1 MDGEK
6 KLTVRTLKYHLN
18 TTLINTIAFSGIIIL
33 VILTSFIINE
43 SIPALTNVGAEL
55 FTSVYWY
62 PTNSFDPEFG
72 ILAMLVGSLYITGLT
87 ALFVLPLG
95 YIIAF
100 FLFEYASASEVRVI
114 KSAIDLLSGVPSVI
128 IGAFM
133 LVYVAPLSFKLNI
146 YTPENILIASL
157 GLTILSLPYTASLMQ
172 EAMQSVDRSLKEG
185 ALALGS
191 TRLTAGFKV
200 VSRAAISGILN
211 AVILTVN
218 RIIGET
224 MVVLMVSGGAAIIP
238 RSLFDPVKPLTATIA
253 SEMGEVA
260 TGSVH
265 YSVLFFCGLI
275 LLVFSFL
282 LTISARLIISKNKHV

>member
-1 MDGEK
+1 MN
-6 KLTVRTLKYHLN
+6 VRTLKYNTN
-18 TTLINTIAFSGIIIL
+18 TTLINIIAFSGIVIL
-33 VILTSFIINE
+33 VILTSFIIKE
-43 SIPALTNVGAEL
+43 SIPAITNVGAEM

-62 PTNSFDPEFG
+62 PTNSYDPEFG

-100 FLFEYASASEVRVI
+100 FLFEYANPREVRVI

-185 ALALGS
+185 ALALGA
-191 TRLTAGFKV
+191 TRFTAGFKV

-211 AVILTVN
+211 AIILTVN

-224 MVVLMVSGGAAIIP
+224 MVVLMVAGGSAIIP
-238 RSLFDPVKPLTATIA
+238 RSLFDPAKTLTATIA

-260 TGSVH
+260 TGSIH

-275 LLVFSFL
+275 LLIFSFL
-282 LTISARLIISKNKHV
+282 LTITARVIISKNKHV

>member
-1 MDGEK
+1 M
-6 KLTVRTLKYHLN
+6 TARTLKYSIN
-18 TTLINTIAFSGIIIL
+18 TTLINTIAFSGIVIL
-33 VILTSFIINE
+33 VILTAFIIKE
-43 SIPALTNVGAEL
+43 AAPALTNVGAEL
-55 FTSVYWY
+55 FISVDWY
-62 PTNSFDPEFG
+62 PTNENNPG
-72 ILAMLVGSLYITGLT
+72 YGTLALLIGSLFITGLT
-87 ALFVLPLG
+87 TLFVLPLG

-100 FLFEYASASEVRVI
+100 FLFEYAKQAEVRVI
-114 KSAIDLLSGVPSVI
+114 KSAIDLLSGIPSVI

-133 LVYVAPLSFKLNI
+133 LVYVAPLSFKFDI

-185 ALALGS
+185 SLALGS
-191 TRLTAGFKV
+191 TRFTAGFKV
-200 VSRAAISGILN
+200 VSRAALSGILN

-224 MVVLMVSGGAAIIP
+224 MVVLMVAGGAAIIP
-238 RSLFDPVKPLTATIA
+238 RSLFDPAKPLTATIA

-260 TGSVH
+260 TGSIH

-275 LLVFSFL
+275 LLIFSFL
-282 LTISARLIISKNKHV
+282 LTITARVIISKNRHV

>member
-1 MDGEK
+1 M
-6 KLTVRTLKYHLN
+6 TARTLKYSIN
-18 TTLINTIAFSGIIIL
+18 TTLINTIAFSGIVIL
-33 VILTSFIINE
+33 VILTAFIIKE
-43 SIPALTNVGAEL
+43 AAPALTNVGAEL
-55 FTSVYWY
+55 FTSVDWY
-62 PTNSFDPEFG
+62 PTNANNPG
-72 ILAMLVGSLYITGLT
+72 YGTLALLIGSLYITGLT
-87 ALFVLPLG
+87 TLFVLPLG

-100 FLFEYASASEVRVI
+100 FLFEYAKEKEVMVI

-133 LVYVAPLSFKLNI
+133 LVYVAPITFKFNI

-172 EAMQSVDRSLKEG
+172 EAMQSVDRALKEG
-185 ALALGS
+185 SLALGS
-191 TRLTAGFKV
+191 TRFTAGFKV
-200 VSRAAISGILN
+200 VSRAALSGILN

-224 MVVLMVSGGAAIIP
+224 MVVLMVAGGAAIIP
-238 RSLFDPVKPLTATIA
+238 RSLFDPAKPLTATIA

-275 LLVFSFL
+275 LLVFSFS
-282 LTISARLIISKNKHV
+282 LTITARVIISKNRHV

>member
-1 MDGEK
+1 MN
-6 KLTVRTLKYHLN
+6 VRTLKYNTN
-18 TTLINTIAFSGIIIL
+18 TTLINIIAFSGIVIL
-33 VILTSFIINE
+33 VILTAFIIKE
-43 SIPALTNVGAEL
+43 ATPALTNVGAEM

-62 PTNSFDPEFG
+62 PTNSYDPEFG

-100 FLFEYASASEVRVI
+100 FLFEYATQREVRII

-133 LVYVAPLSFKLNI
+133 LVYVAPLSFKFNI

-191 TRLTAGFKV
+191 TRFTAGFKV

-224 MVVLMVSGGAAIIP
+224 MVVLMVAGGAAIIP
-238 RSLFDPVKPLTATIA
+238 KSLFDPAKTLTATIA

-260 TGSVH
+260 TGSIH

-275 LLVFSFL
+275 LLIFSFL
-282 LTISARLIISKNKHV
+282 LTITARVIISKNKHV

>member
-6 KLTVRTLKYHLN
+6 KLTARTLKYHLN

-62 PTNSFDPEFG
+62 PTDSFDPEFG

>member
-1 MDGEK
+1 MN
-6 KLTVRTLKYHLN
+6 VRTLKYNTN
-18 TTLINTIAFSGIIIL
+18 TTLINIIAFSGIVIL
-33 VILTSFIINE
+33 VILTAFIIKE
-43 SIPALTNVGAEL
+43 ATPALTNVGAEM

-62 PTNSFDPEFG
+62 PTNSYDPEFG

-100 FLFEYASASEVRVI
+100 FLFEYATEKEVRVI

-133 LVYVAPLSFKLNI
+133 LVYVAPLSFKFNI

-191 TRLTAGFKV
+191 TRFTAGFKV
-200 VSRAAISGILN
+200 VSRAALSGILN

-224 MVVLMVSGGAAIIP
+224 MVVLMVAGGAAIIP
-238 RSLFDPVKPLTATIA
+238 RSLFDPAKPLTATIA

-260 TGSVH
+260 TGSIH
-265 YSVLFFCGLI
+265 YSVLFFCGLV
-275 LLVFSFL
+275 LLIFSFL
-282 LTISARLIISKNKHV
+282 LTITARIIITKNKHV

>member
-1 MDGEK
+1 M
-6 KLTVRTLKYHLN
+6 V
-18 TTLINTIAFSGIIIL
+18 
-33 VILTSFIINE
+33 
-43 SIPALTNVGAEL
+43 
-55 FTSVYWY
+55 
-62 PTNSFDPEFG
+62 
-72 ILAMLVGSLYITGLT
+72 VGSLYITGLT

-100 FLFEYASASEVRVI
+100 FLFEYASEKEVRVI

-133 LVYVAPLSFKLNI
+133 LVYVAPLSFKFGI

-172 EAMQSVDRSLKEG
+172 EAMQAVDRSLKEG
-185 ALALGS
+185 SLALGS
-191 TRLTAGFKV
+191 TRFTAGFKV
-200 VSRAAISGILN
+200 VSRAALSGILN

-224 MVVLMVSGGAAIIP
+224 MVVLMVAGGAAIIP
-238 RSLFDPVKPLTATIA
+238 RSLFDPAKPLTATIA

-282 LTISARLIISKNKHV
+282 LTITARVIISKNRHV

>member
-1 MDGEK
+1 M
-6 KLTVRTLKYHLN
+6 TARTLKYNIN
-18 TTLINTIAFSGIIIL
+18 TTLINMIAFSGIVIL
-33 VILTSFIINE
+33 VILTSFIIKE
-43 SIPALTNVGAEL
+43 SMPALTNVGAEL

-62 PTNSFDPEFG
+62 PTNANDPEFG
-72 ILAMLVGSLYITGLT
+72 LLAMVVGSLYITGLT

-100 FLFEYASASEVRVI
+100 FLFEYASEKEVRVI

-133 LVYVAPLSFKLNI
+133 LVYVAPLSFKFGI

-172 EAMQSVDRSLKEG
+172 EAMQAVDRSLKEG
-185 ALALGS
+185 SLALGS
-191 TRLTAGFKV
+191 TRFTAGFKV
-200 VSRAAISGILN
+200 VSRAALSGILN

-224 MVVLMVSGGAAIIP
+224 MVVLMVAGGAAIIP
-238 RSLFDPVKPLTATIA
+238 RSLFDPAKPLTATIA

-282 LTISARLIISKNKHV
+282 LTITARVIISKNRHV

>member
-1 MDGEK
+1 M
-6 KLTVRTLKYHLN
+6 TARTLKYNLN

-33 VILTSFIINE
+33 VILTSFIIKE
-43 SIPALTNVGAEL
+43 SMPALTNVGAEL

-62 PTNSFDPEFG
+62 PTNSYDPEFG
-72 ILAMLVGSLYITGLT
+72 ILAMLVGSLFITGLT

-100 FLFEYASASEVRVI
+100 FLFEYASASEVRII

-133 LVYVAPLSFKLNI
+133 LVYVAPLSFKFGI

-172 EAMQSVDRSLKEG
+172 EAMQSVDGSLKEG

-191 TRLTAGFKV
+191 TRFTAGFKV

-238 RSLFDPVKPLTATIA
+238 RSLFDPAKPLTATIA

-275 LLVFSFL
+275 LLIFSFL
-282 LTISARLIISKNKHV
+282 LTITARIIISKNKHV

>member
-1 MDGEK
+1 MVKE
-6 KLTVRTLKYHLN
+6 LTARTLKYNLN

-33 VILTSFIINE
+33 VILTSFIIKE
-43 SIPALTNVGAEL
+43 SMPALTNVGAEL

-62 PTNSFDPEFG
+62 PTNSYDPEFG
-72 ILAMLVGSLYITGLT
+72 ILAMLVGSLFITGLT

-100 FLFEYASASEVRVI
+100 FLFEYASASEVRII

-133 LVYVAPLSFKLNI
+133 LVYVAPLSFKFGI

-172 EAMQSVDRSLKEG
+172 EAMQSVDGSLKEG

-191 TRLTAGFKV
+191 TRFTAGFKV

-238 RSLFDPVKPLTATIA
+238 RSLFDPAKPLTATIA

-275 LLVFSFL
+275 LLIFSFL
-282 LTISARLIISKNKHV
+282 LTITARIIISKNKHV

>member
-1 MDGEK
+1 
-6 KLTVRTLKYHLN
+6 LTARTLKYSIN
-18 TTLINTIAFSGIIIL
+18 TTLINTIAFSGIVIL
-33 VILTSFIINE
+33 VILTAFIIKE
-43 SIPALTNVGAEL
+43 AAPALTNVGAEL
-55 FTSVYWY
+55 FISVDWY
-62 PTNSFDPEFG
+62 PTNENNPG
-72 ILAMLVGSLYITGLT
+72 YGTLALLIGSLFITGLT
-87 ALFVLPLG
+87 TLFVLPLG

-100 FLFEYASASEVRVI
+100 FLFEYAKQAEVRVI
-114 KSAIDLLSGVPSVI
+114 KSAIDLLSGIPSVI

-133 LVYVAPLSFKLNI
+133 LVYVAPLSFKFDI

-185 ALALGS
+185 SLALGS
-191 TRLTAGFKV
+191 TRFTAGFKV
-200 VSRAAISGILN
+200 VSRAALSGILN

-224 MVVLMVSGGAAIIP
+224 MVVLMVAGGAAIIP
-238 RSLFDPVKPLTATIA
+238 RSLFDPAKPLTATIA

-260 TGSVH
+260 TGSIH

-282 LTISARLIISKNKHV
+282 LTITARIIISKNRHV

>member
-1 MDGEK
+1 M
-6 KLTVRTLKYHLN
+6 TARTLKYSIN
-18 TTLINTIAFSGIIIL
+18 TTLINTIAFSGIVIL
-33 VILTSFIINE
+33 VILTAFIIKE
-43 SIPALTNVGAEL
+43 AAPALTNVGAEL
-55 FTSVYWY
+55 FISVDWY
-62 PTNSFDPEFG
+62 PTNENNPG
-72 ILAMLVGSLYITGLT
+72 YGTLALLIGSLFITGLT
-87 ALFVLPLG
+87 TLFVLPLG

-100 FLFEYASASEVRVI
+100 FLFEYAKQAEVRVI
-114 KSAIDLLSGVPSVI
+114 KSAIDLLSGIPSVI

-133 LVYVAPLSFKLNI
+133 LVYVAPLSFKFDI

-185 ALALGS
+185 SLALGS
-191 TRLTAGFKV
+191 TRFTAGFKV
-200 VSRAAISGILN
+200 VSRAALSGILN

-224 MVVLMVSGGAAIIP
+224 MVVLMVAGGAAIIP
-238 RSLFDPVKPLTATIA
+238 RSLFDPAKPLTATIA

-260 TGSVH
+260 TGSIH

-282 LTISARLIISKNKHV
+282 LTITARIIISKNRHV

>member
-1 MDGEK
+1 M
-6 KLTVRTLKYHLN
+6 TARTLKYHLN

>member
-1 MDGEK
+1 MN
-6 KLTVRTLKYHLN
+6 VRALKYNTN
-18 TTLINTIAFSGIIIL
+18 TTLINIIAFSGIVIL
-33 VILTSFIINE
+33 VILTSFIIKE
-43 SIPALTNVGAEL
+43 SIPAITNVGAEM

-62 PTNSFDPEFG
+62 PTNSYDPEFG

-100 FLFEYASASEVRVI
+100 FLFEYATEKEVRVI

-133 LVYVAPLSFKLNI
+133 LVYVAPLSFKFNI
-146 YTPENILIASL
+146 YTPENILIAAL

-191 TRLTAGFKV
+191 TRFTAGFKV
-200 VSRAAISGILN
+200 VSRAALSGILN

-224 MVVLMVSGGAAIIP
+224 MVVLMVAGGAAIIP
-238 RSLFDPVKPLTATIA
+238 RSLFDPAKTLTATIA

-260 TGSVH
+260 TGSIH

-275 LLVFSFL
+275 LLIFSFL
-282 LTISARLIISKNKHV
+282 LTITARVIISKNKHV

>member
-1 MDGEK
+1 M
-6 KLTVRTLKYHLN
+6 TARTLKYSIN
-18 TTLINTIAFSGIIIL
+18 STLINTIAFSGIVIL
-33 VILTSFIINE
+33 VILTVFIIKE
-43 SIPALTNVGAEL
+43 ATPALTNVGAEL

-62 PTNSFDPEFG
+62 PTNSYDPEFG
-72 ILAMLVGSLYITGLT
+72 LLAMLIGSLYITGLT
-87 ALFVLPLG
+87 SLFVLPLG

-100 FLFEYASASEVRVI
+100 FLFEYASPTEVRVI

-133 LVYVAPLSFKLNI
+133 LVYVAPLTFKFGI

-191 TRLTAGFKV
+191 TRFTAGFKV

-224 MVVLMVSGGAAIIP
+224 MVVLMVAGGAAIIP
-238 RSLFDPVKPLTATIA
+238 RSLFDPAKPLTATIA

-260 TGSVH
+260 QGSVH

-275 LLVFSFL
+275 LLIFSFL
-282 LTISARLIISKNKHV
+282 LTITARVIITKNKHV